1 MITAVGV
8 VVPARDE
15 EQRIAACLD
24 GVLAALPP
32 GVDAAVVAV
41 LDRCTDATASRVP
54 AGVDVLVNDAPLTVG
69 ELRDRGLRRAL
80 DRLAGR
86 ADPAATWLLST
97 DADSLV
103 GPGWVHD
110 HLRHA
115 AAGAHTVAGL
125 VDLDPSL
132 DGAPDPGPEYARI
145 VGSGLRPDG
154 HGHVYG
160 ANLGMRADAYLA
172 AGGFPAVVHGEDHA
186 LVGRLRDAGFRV
198 VTALDGRVRTSAR
211 TVGRARGGLAD
222 LLASLDDAGDRR
234 LPGGT
239 VAGG

>member
-32 GVDAAVVAV
+32 GVDAAVVTV

-54 AGVDVLVNDAPLTVG
+54 PGVDVLVNDAPLTVG
-69 ELRDRGLRRAL
+69 ELRDRGLRHLLA
-80 DRLAGR
+80 RLADR
-86 ADPAATWLLST
+86 ADPATTWLLST
-97 DADSLV
+97 DADSIV
-103 GPGWVHD
+103 GPGWAHD

-115 AAGAHTVAGL
+115 AAGAHAVAGL
-125 VDLDPSL
+125 VDLDLAL
-132 DGAPDPGPEYARI
+132 DGAPDPGPEYTRI

-160 ANLGMRADAYLA
+160 ANLGVRADAYLA

-186 LVGRLRDAGFRV
+186 LVGRLRAGGFRV

-211 TVGRARGGLAD
+211 TVGRAPGGLAD
-222 LLASLDDAGDRR
+222 LLAALGGSGDRG